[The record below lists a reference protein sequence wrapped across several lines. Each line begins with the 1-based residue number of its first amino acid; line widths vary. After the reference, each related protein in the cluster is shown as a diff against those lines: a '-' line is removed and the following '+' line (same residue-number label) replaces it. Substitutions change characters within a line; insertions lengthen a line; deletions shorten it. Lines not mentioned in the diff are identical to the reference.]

1 MNVSESFRTAAFN
14 LMANKLRSFLTMLGI
29 IIGIAAVVT
38 MTGLGQGMRSQV
50 IGEIS
55 SLGSNLLTVIPGRA
69 RQTPW
74 GAVRTRG
81 SFNVLKYRYLE
92 ELINMRIPG
101 VKAITAE
108 MSVPKTVVYAR
119 QSTTV
124 NVTGTT
130 PDYFTIRNFN
140 LQYGRLFNGYDLF
153 YTQKVAVL
161 GATVARDLFGDN
173 LPSALG
179 KTIRIGNTNFTVIGV
194 LESKT
199 VMGQDLGSQ
208 VFVPLSSHR
217 QYLSGSNYLQGI
229 IVQTTTQENLGTVVD
244 IIADFFSRKI
254 GDREQFDILNQADI
268 LKTINTVTG
277 SITLFLAA
285 ITGISLLV
293 GGIGVMN
300 IMLVSVVERTREIGL
315 RKAIGAKPR
324 DILFQ
329 FVIEAAILTLSGGVV
344 GVILGMVMGK
354 VGGRLSGWTFTISP
368 GAVSLALAISFMV
381 GFFFGIYPARRASRL
396 NPIVALRYE

>member
-1 MNVSESFRTAAFN
+1 MNLSESFRTAIFN

-74 GAVRTRG
+74 GGIRMRG
-81 SFNVLKYRYLE
+81 SFDVLRYRYLE
-92 ELINMRIPG
+92 ELKAMNLPG
-101 VKAITAE
+101 VTSITAE
-108 MSVPKTVVYAR
+108 LNTTKTVTYSR
-119 QSTTV
+119 ESTTV
-124 NVTGTT
+124 RIVGTT
-130 PDYFTIRNFN
+130 PEYLTIRNFT
-140 LQYGRLFNGYDLF
+140 LQYGRPFGEYDLL
-153 YTQKVAVL
+153 YTRKVAVL
-161 GATVARDLFGDN
+161 GATVAQDLFSN
-173 LPSALG
+173 PMLSLG

-194 LESKT
+194 LAPKT
-199 VMGQDLGSQ
+199 SMGQDLGSQ
-208 VFVPLSSHR
+208 VLVPLSTHR
-217 QYLSGSNYLQGI
+217 QYLSGSEYLQ
-229 IVQTTTQENLGTVVD
+229 D
-244 IIADFFSRKI
+244 IIIQTASQKDLELVAKIVENFFLRKI
-254 GDREQFDILNQADI
+254 GDRDRFDILNQADI
-268 LKTINTVTG
+268 LETINTVAG

-324 DILFQ
+324 DILLQ
-329 FVIEAAILTLSGGVV
+329 FVIEAALLTLTGGVV
-344 GVILGMVMGK
+344 GVILGIVMGK
-354 VGGRLSGWTFTISP
+354 IGSRFSQWTFTLSP
-368 GAVSLALAISFMV
+368 GALGLALAISLMV
-381 GFFFGIYPARRASRL
+381 GLFFGIYPARRASKL
-396 NPIVALRYE
+396 DPIAALRYE